1 MMRVN
6 EIFYSLQGEGF
17 NTGMPAVF
25 IRFSGCNLQCPF
37 CDTNHADGKE
47 MTEGDIIEEV
57 SKYNANLVVVTGG
70 EPALQLTESLVE
82 MLHLLG
88 KTVAV
93 ETNGTIELPENV
105 DWITLS
111 PKDMFLGEKAKPVLK
126 YADELKIVFDENI
139 CKDDVH
145 IVSTYAN
152 INVQHRFLQPCDTG
166 DPEKNKEIIQKTI
179 EYCKEHPEWRLSLQT
194 HKMLNIR

>member
-1 MMRVN
+1 MKVN

-17 NTGMPAVF
+17 NTGTPAVF

-57 SKYNANLVVVTGG
+57 SRYKANLVVVTGG

-111 PKDMFLGEKAKPVLK
+111 PKDAFLGEKAIPILK
-126 YADELKIVFDENI
+126 EADELKLIFDEDM
-139 CKDDVH
+139 CKDARPC
-145 IVSTYAN
+145 VSTYAN
-152 INVQHRFLQPCDTG
+152 INVKHRFLQPCDTG
-166 DPEKNKEIIQKTI
+166 DAEKNKEIIQKTI
-179 EYCKEHPEWRLSLQT
+179 EYCKEHPEWRLSLQS
-194 HKMLNIR
+194 HKILNIR

>member
-1 MMRVN
+1 MMKVN

-17 NTGMPAVF
+17 NTGTPAVF

-57 SKYNANLVVVTGG
+57 SRYKANLVVVTGG

-111 PKDMFLGEKAKPVLK
+111 PKDAFLGEKAIPILK
-126 YADELKIVFDENI
+126 EADELKLIFDEDM
-139 CKDDVH
+139 CKDARPC
-145 IVSTYAN
+145 VSTYAN
-152 INVQHRFLQPCDTG
+152 INVKHRFLQPCDTG
-166 DPEKNKEIIQKTI
+166 DAEKNKEIIQKTI

-194 HKMLNIR
+194 HKILNIR